1 MHRSLIALEK
11 LAITALNLAGIW
23 AFFQM
28 IADAFEFADRDY
40 DWNNPRGSFR
50 MTPTHWLYFG
60 SLFGFGVLFII
71 FCAVTVT
78 DRNET
83 SHE

>member
-1 MHRSLIALEK
+1 MHRFLMAFEK
-11 LAITALNLAGIW
+11 LAITALNLAGVW

-71 FCAVTVT
+71 FCAVTTHPHPPV
-78 DRNET
+78 N
-83 SHE
+83 